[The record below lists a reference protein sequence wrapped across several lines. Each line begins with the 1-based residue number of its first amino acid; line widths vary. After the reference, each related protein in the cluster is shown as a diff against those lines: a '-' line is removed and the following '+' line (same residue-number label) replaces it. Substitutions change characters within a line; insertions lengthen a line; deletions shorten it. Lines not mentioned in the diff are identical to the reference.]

1 MLVLLPNEAPSSSAG
16 IKPAAHKAR
25 FVRFFTAASTLH
37 AIWQRGH
44 AHSRQ
49 PTCGNAAHEA
59 LRREKV
65 TFDAA
70 TDE

>member
-1 MLVLLPNEAPSSSAG
+1 VTKFNCNLFLQTFKAGYTQSA
-16 IKPAAHKAR
+16 
-25 FVRFFTAASTLH
+25 VRAVFPAASTLH
-37 AIWQRGH
+37 AIWRKGH

-59 LRREKV
+59 LQREKV

-70 TDE
+70 ADE